1 SPMTSLLNIAWA
13 SAWHRR
19 FALSLVVLCLALST
33 FLLLTVERVR
43 HDVRENF
50 SNAVSGTDLI
60 VGARS
65 GAVQLMLY
73 SVFRMGQPT
82 QTIEYSISCT
92 APLRAPTIRSV
103 PDTAF
108 EKFSRTSWRT
118 RSTVS
123 SRKVDK
129 AKHSTTSDSAKR
141 RCQALAHAMFSR
153 LLIGLEGP
161 GWPG

>member
-1 SPMTSLLNIAWA
+1 MTSLLNIAWA

-82 QTIEYSISCT
+82 QTIEY
-92 APLRAPTIRSV
+92 A
-103 PDTAF
+103 
-108 EKFSRTSWRT
+108 
-118 RSTVS
+118 TV
-123 SRKVDK
+123 
-129 AKHSTTSDSAKR
+129 
-141 RCQALAHAMFSR
+141 QALRQDPAVKWVVPLALGDTHRGFPVVATTPEYFEHFR
-153 LLIGLEGP
+153 YG
-161 GWPG
+161 